1 MDVFDDKDLLNRF
14 HFMLLDL
21 NLSVIL
27 MVLQLYILVANAGAS
42 DIRIDRTCA
51 VSLSKETLPD
61 ITVGEIVEERVKQPN
76 QQVAKQAAIVKE
88 HRSLPPAGDLL
99 TRRLPA
105 ELVGDALQVRYAHH
119 MLVVLNYQT

>member
-1 MDVFDDKDLLNRF
+1 MVVFHDKGLLIRF
-14 HFMLLDL
+14 NSLLLDL
-21 NLSVIL
+21 NLSVTL

-51 VSLSKETLPD
+51 VSLSKEILPD
-61 ITVGEIVEERVKQPN
+61 ITVGEIVEEQVKQPD
-76 QQVAKQAAIVKE
+76 QRVAKQAAIVKE

-119 MLVVLNYQT
+119 MLVVLNSQI

>member
-1 MDVFDDKDLLNRF
+1 LVVFHDKGLLIRF
-14 HFMLLDL
+14 NSLLLDL
-21 NLSVIL
+21 NLSVTL

-51 VSLSKETLPD
+51 VSLSKEILPD
-61 ITVGEIVEERVKQPN
+61 ITVGEIVEEQVKQPD
-76 QQVAKQAAIVKE
+76 QRVAKQAVIVKE

-119 MLVVLNYQT
+119 MLVVLNYQI